1 VATLLQGSV
10 RKAGDRLRITTQLI
24 QVADDRCVWSERYDR
39 RMRDVFA
46 IQEDIAQSIVQS
58 LRGALRPEEA
68 AVLPRTATS
77 HVAAYD
83 HYLRGRSHFYK
94 GSRKDHELAQRMFSR
109 AIEID
114 PEFSRAHAGLA
125 DSLAYTYKH
134 FERSDK
140 ILAEADV
147 ASARALELDPDS
159 AEAHAARGV
168 VHWMRE
174 RHADADREFETAIR
188 LDPRLFEAY
197 FHFALSCF
205 NRGMPK
211 RSVEL
216 LERAEEIRPEDYQPP
231 LIAATLHQGLGRK
244 EKAEAAFRR
253 GLAMVE
259 RHLDLVPDDVRAL
272 YLGAQ
277 ALVFLGETERGLEWA
292 DRARDM
298 DPDNSLVLLN
308 VAEAR
313 SLAGRADEALDALER
328 AIDLGY
334 GHRGT
339 LLHDPCLAPIRNHP
353 RFRRLVDRMT

>member
-1 VATLLQGSV
+1 
-10 RKAGDRLRITTQLI
+10 
-24 QVADDRCVWSERYDR
+24 
-39 RMRDVFA
+39 
-46 IQEDIAQSIVQS
+46 
-58 LRGALRPEEA
+58 
-68 AVLPRTATS
+68 
-77 HVAAYD
+77 
-83 HYLRGRSHFYK
+83 
-94 GSRKDHELAQRMFSR
+94 MFSR